1 MKIVYFCA
9 LEDIPLEK
17 YQSHCRLLREL
28 GTPNMPA
35 SEEYGSYMNAV
46 SAREMLLA
54 IKHHVKMQLIL
65 DIHAS
70 PFYSLLID
78 ESTDRTIKKH
88 LIIYVLYVTDAGKGP
103 TKCAFVELLAV
114 ENANAKCIYE
124 AINAFINENMLDIRK
139 LIAIATDGASVM
151 IGHKTGVLS
160 CFQESM
166 PHIMGV
172 HCIAHRQALAAKDG
186 FITHPHIFAFVDKV
200 ANKVYS
206 WLGKSSKR
214 PEELWRIMHE
224 YDMLDTRALQIH
236 AVRWLSR
243 GQVMERLVNIMPA
256 ILHQWEHGE
265 KRSYKNITIFSVQFM
280 IHFLA
285 NVFKELNKLSMEF
298 QRHEMDVS
306 RISAM
311 LGFTIEKFKG
321 RYLDVDVQ
329 TFGHGSPHLSSLLQ
343 MTKGS
348 MLFYEDVSG
357 QSHAH
362 VLRFEAM
369 PMDGKKKRVKEI
381 SDSDGDDDEIDLN
394 TLPNN
399 NEGDNGSLDEC
410 ISIAKAYIK
419 NILDGL
425 NRRFED
431 LPLFNAFK
439 IFSPSSYPVDAY
451 DREKMTQEWLNRI
464 INLLNI
470 DSHMIDIRKSINERE
485 DFCGMLY
492 RVAQHKSM
500 PDAWVVCNESK
511 SWWNLYPEMMKI
523 WQLCLVIPAST
534 SACERGFSHQIFIKS
549 VSRSSLALDTLDA
562 LMLLSIDGR
571 GSSSIDWKDVFQAWL
586 NAKKKKEEQCH
597 WSSDLLIFPICCF
610 LRYRYVF

>member
-17 YQSHCRLLREL
+17 YQSHCRLMREL

-54 IKHHVKMQLIL
+54 IKHHVKMHLIL
-65 DIHAS
+65 DIRVS

-78 ESTDRTIKKH
+78 ESTNRTIKKH

-124 AINAFINENMLDIRK
+124 AINAFINENMLDICK

-151 IGHKTGVLS
+151 IGHKIGVLS
-160 CFQESM
+160 RFQESM
-166 PHIMGV
+166 PHIMDV
-172 HCIAHRQALAAKDG
+172 HCIAHRQALAAKHG

-214 PEELWRIMHE
+214 HEELWRIMHE

-236 AVRWLSR
+236 AVRWISR
-243 GQVMERLVNIMPA
+243 GQVMERLGNIMPA

-265 KRSYKNITIFSVQFM
+265 KRWYKNITIFSVRFM

-285 NVFKELNKLSMEF
+285 DVLKELNKLSMEF
-298 QRHEMDVS
+298 QRHEMDVI

-311 LGFTIEKFKG
+311 LDFIIEKFKQ

-329 TFGHGSPHLSSLLQ
+329 KFGHDSPHLSSLLQ
-343 MTKGS
+343 MTKDS
-348 MLFYEDVSG
+348 MLFYEDASR

-362 VLRFEAM
+362 VLRFAPM
-369 PMDGKKKRVKEI
+369 PMD
-381 SDSDGDDDEIDLN
+381 
-394 TLPNN
+394 
-399 NEGDNGSLDEC
+399 GDNGSLDEC
-410 ISIAKAYIK
+410 VSIAKAYIK

-439 IFSPSSYPVDAY
+439 IFSPSSYPIDAY

-464 INLLNI
+464 INRLNI
-470 DSHMIDIRKSINERE
+470 DSHMIDIRKTINERE
-485 DFCGMLY
+485 DFCGMLC

-500 PDAWVVCNESK
+500 RDAWVVCNESK
-511 SWWNLYPEMMKI
+511 SWWDLYPEMMKI

-534 SACERGFSHQIFIKS
+534 SACERGFSHQNFIKS

-586 NAKKKKEEQCH
+586 NAKKRRAMPLE
-597 WSSDLLIFPICCF
+597 
-610 LRYRYVF
+610 